1 MQGLENNNIDLK
13 NLPSTPL
20 YPLKKPILT
29 PEQLEQKKKDL
40 IADLN
45 QKSKELTD
53 LGLLDKLG
61 GFVGYQTDN
70 AKEREKQL
78 TDLKTQALDN
88 KIEFKDLPNALKDD
102 YYNKAET
109 SILNPLKT
117 KNEIAKKD
125 YQKDLQRK
133 AILQK
138 KSQELTESDKELI
151 VNDSGFFNNA
161 LDAITGKSEVEKLKE
176 FKEKEKAKDITKEIQ
191 KAYSAFSNIDK
202 NKDFFSLFSSPD
214 KEAQEKAKQDFETI
228 AKNLYHF
235 DSVIYNEKNEPFV
248 TKGDKVYKI
257 NDGFID
263 NFTQSLVNNKF
274 SIAGSVAGGIT
285 GAKYG
290 KNVGA
295 LGLVGGAIAGAA
307 LGSTIGA
314 ASDAIVTNLALDR
327 ENKADEIIRH
337 ALSEGALS
345 LATDTIMLGAGKA
358 IKPLVKAP
366 LKLAE
371 MSMPFQFTKNF
382 FTGNTKRASEIIEN
396 TLSKEQQQALK
407 EFSAQF
413 GGETKINQES
423 GKDFLRDKIKSVF
436 KGDENKL
443 KAYDKVKEILT
454 LDNHKEQQQAFI
466 RAIRSDETGNTLAF
480 LVEAA
485 NLSPKAN
492 ANLKSILNQ
501 TTENLTKSLKQ
512 FDLKDY
518 EIKSVFDNLEQG
530 TKESYDKALNE
541 IIGKLYDNSYKVNLR
556 ESVQDATNFE
566 KFLND
571 LKAQGEIDPQAKSF
585 LRQIE
590 ENVYNP
596 NGVTYEQ
603 LKNSRQLI
611 NAYLRNVKDPST
623 LGYIQKASANFLKND
638 IDSAI
643 ESLLKQNKSA
653 YEKISELQKS
663 AISDYRDMK
672 QALELVDKAKIRD
685 KNTQESDAISSLM
698 KIIQGQGQ
706 KDLTNYQAL
715 TKGLNQSD
723 KERLELSM
731 LNRLMEQS
739 LKQDESLKVFDSAQF
754 FNKLNEFK
762 EDVFTTPK
770 AKEYI
775 DIASGFHKLFKNDAK
790 IAESLKPAI
799 TKNLSQ
805 GLATSLS
812 GALKYQWTKFTLGT
826 LYRNAP
832 DRILGVKL
840 PKALNEATAGAALKY
855 HLKRALERSHS
866 ISDFSKNLELSAQ
879 NAKFSNNTLKIIE
892 ELNNGVKQ
900 ASEEIKAKATKYE
913 KALQE
918 LQKIDESKLTK
929 EQQQVLKVFKGELDP
944 TEIKG
949 IDLNDLYILDQGTRH
964 ATTKKIL
971 VKHYGEENTGGLT
984 NDELINMSE
993 VIKNGS
999 VLLESFERLKN
1010 GFRYG
1015 YEWEN
1020 NGVKLRLVVDDLNDG
1035 NKIFDFYRNFK
1046 DFRDA
1051 RPQPSTSKDNG
1062 TQPITLDENNPTQKP
1077 LKDQEDLLKNT
1088 ELNNETTQ
1096 EVKNLS
1102 PLEQANAEKLAKL
1115 ESEAKQSEQEFL
1127 KAKEQELKR
1136 KEALKKK
1143 LEHERGNAGNIESQT
1158 KIEVG
1163 EDIPTEIQAQIPKS
1177 RVRLNEREIYDLD
1190 YAIVKAK
1197 DLKPSFTTGGT
1208 QKRTDM
1214 NEEQIKSIAEN
1225 FDPKKIF
1232 GSGGFEDLP
1241 IILHDGQVI
1250 AGNHR
1255 IQGMLNFTPKSRY
1268 IYNKAIKEYYHID
1281 LKPDELL
1288 VRVPHQRLD
1297 NTEINNLAASS
1308 NQGRFNSESDH
1319 AIAVLSHYEAKLKE
1333 LDQKLDADSI
1343 YSLKNIVAKN
1353 LNFDKATHPN
1363 VGDSNLALL
1372 MFNMPRT
1379 KTQGIELLNRWQK
1392 EFSNDIKSYEKVKKM
1407 FVDNAGSFH
1416 NLIHDMNFPKVSLN
1430 AYLSDIMDRSFAN
1443 LKNYQSTS
1451 ESLKDLSEKFYKTS
1465 SLEMFE
1471 KSDQSVSDI
1480 SEILGGAIA
1489 RFARFDDPSKAL
1501 FEALRSDNIKKGLKD
1516 FKIADEAK
1524 DMFNPDSK
1532 EFKDIDIYDFTH
1544 YLLMVNREPNEN
1556 NPVLNRLIQA
1566 VKDMQKESEKGI
1578 KKPKLET
1585 PSEWGPN
1592 YSEFKNDGLGA
1603 INKLLETKKGFVA
1616 GAFYKEG
1623 LGDID
1628 LVWGNKDY
1636 GLEHILEKRKKQY
1649 KRLGLTP
1656 EQAKERTNELIK
1668 EIPNIIQKGLK
1679 KEDKPGY
1686 AVIILNNS
1694 KVVLSKF
1701 KGDNELKNHYMITSF
1716 EVDDNVLRELETI
1729 ATLSNDY
1736 RDGINYSISNL
1747 IEPNPTTNAIKTQE
1761 LSPLELAN
1769 AEKLAKLETEKET
1782 KAEAVKKL
1790 NFDEIKKLIDESPRT
1805 GSSMPILG
1813 MQNLNAEAVEYIQKN
1828 HKRIAVEKIEPSF
1841 AKDLKLKYPDD
1852 ARAVIDYQA
1861 INHILKEH
1869 KNLAYEDIA
1878 NYRGLFKQANETLK
1892 LKDNQNRPVV
1902 ASFNQINEFFVVVEQ
1917 VSNAKNEL
1925 MLKTMYKARGN
1936 YKDSLIY
1943 KKTLAKSQNSN

>member
-1 MQGLENNNIDLK
+1 MQNTDIDLK

-20 YPLKKPILT
+20 YPLKNSILT
-29 PEQLEQKKKDL
+29 PEELEQKRKDL
-40 IADLN
+40 IVDLN
-45 QKSKELTD
+45 QKSKELTE

-61 GFVGYQTDN
+61 GFVGYQTQN
-70 AKEREKQL
+70 AKDREKQL

-88 KIEFKDLPNALKDD
+88 KLDFKDLPSALKDE
-102 YYNKAET
+102 YYAKAET

-117 KNEIAKKD
+117 KNEIAKED

-133 AILQK
+133 AILHK
-138 KSQELTESDKELI
+138 TSKELTESDKELI
-151 VNDSGFFNNA
+151 SDDSGFFNNA
-161 LDAITGKSEVEKLKE
+161 LDAITGKSEVDKLKE
-176 FKEKEKAKDITKEIQ
+176 YKEKEKAKDITKEIQ

-202 NKDFFSLFSSPD
+202 NKDFFSLLASPD

-248 TKGDKVYKI
+248 VKGDKVYRI

-274 SIAGSVAGGIT
+274 SIAGSLAGSIT

-290 KNVGA
+290 KNAGA

-307 LGSTIGA
+307 LGATTGA
-314 ASDAIVTNLALDR
+314 ATDAIIANLALDM

-345 LATDTIMLGAGKA
+345 LATDTIMLGAGKV
-358 IKPLVKAP
+358 IKPIIKAP

-396 TLSKEQQQALK
+396 TLSKEQQEALK

-423 GKDFLRDKIKSVF
+423 DKDFLRDKIKSVF

-480 LVEAA
+480 LIEAA

-518 EIKSVFDNLEQG
+518 EIKSVFDSLEQG

-541 IIGKLYDNSYKVNLR
+541 IIGKLYDDSYKVNLR

-590 ENVYNP
+590 ENIYNP

-611 NAYLRNVKDPST
+611 NAYSRNVKDPST

-638 IDSAI
+638 IDNAI

-685 KNTQESDAISSLM
+685 KHTHESDAINSLM
-698 KIIQGQGQ
+698 KIIKGQGQ

-715 TKGLNQSD
+715 TKGLQESD

-762 EDVFTTPK
+762 DEVFTTKK

-790 IAESLKPAI
+790 IAESLKPAT

-805 GLATSLS
+805 GLATTLS

-855 HLKRALERSHS
+855 HIKRALERSHT
-866 ISDFSKNLELSAQ
+866 ISEFSKQLELSAQ

-892 ELNNGVKQ
+892 ELNNGIKQ
-900 ASEEIKAKATKYE
+900 ASEEIKEKATKYE

-918 LQKIDESKLTK
+918 LQKIDESTLSK
-929 EQQQVLKVFKGELDP
+929 EQQQVLKVFKGELDKG
-944 TEIKG
+944 EIKK
-949 IDLNDLYILDQGTRH
+949 IDLNDLYILDQGSRH
-964 ATTKKIL
+964 AGAKKIL
-971 VKHYGEENTGGLT
+971 VKQNGTESTGALT
-984 NDELINMSE
+984 NDELLNMSE

-999 VLLESFERLKN
+999 VLLESFERLEK
-1010 GFRYG
+1010 GFRYA
-1015 YEWEN
+1015 YEWDN

-1035 NKIFDFYRNFK
+1035 NKIFDFYSDRNFK

-1051 RPQPSTSKDNG
+1051 SLHSGNHPYEP
-1062 TQPITLDENNPTQKP
+1062 NPTQKP
-1077 LKDQEDLLKNT
+1077 LTDQEDLLKTSEN
-1088 ELNNETTQ
+1088 LNETT
-1096 EVKNLS
+1096 KDATNLS
-1102 PLEQANAEKLAKL
+1102 PIEQANAEKLAKL
-1115 ESEAKQSEQEFL
+1115 ESERLESEKEFL
-1127 KAKEQELKR
+1127 KAKEQENKR

-1163 EDIPTEIQAQIPKS
+1163 EDIPTQTQAQLPKS

-1255 IQGMLNFTPKSRY
+1255 IQGMLNFTPKSRFAY
-1268 IYNKAIKEYYHID
+1268 ERAIKEYYHID

-1288 VRVPHQRLD
+1288 VRVPHNRLN
-1297 NTEINNLAASS
+1297 NTEINNLAAFS

-1416 NLIHDMNFPKVSLN
+1416 NLIHDMNFPNVSLN

-1471 KSDQSVSDI
+1471 KSDQGISDI

-1516 FKIADEAK
+1516 FKIADVTK
-1524 DMFNPDSK
+1524 DMFNPKSK

-1556 NPVLNRLIQA
+1556 NPVLKRLIEA

-1578 KKPKLET
+1578 KEA
-1585 PSEWGPN
+1585 S
-1592 YSEFKNDGLGA
+1592 
-1603 INKLLETKKGFVA
+1603 KKSA
-1616 GAFYKEG
+1616 EESK
-1623 LGDID
+1623 I
-1628 LVWGNKDY
+1628 
-1636 GLEHILEKRKKQY
+1636 
-1649 KRLGLTP
+1649 
-1656 EQAKERTNELIK
+1656 KERAFKVI
-1668 EIPNIIQKGLK
+1668 
-1679 KEDKPGY
+1679 EDKE
-1686 AVIILNNS
+1686 A
-1694 KVVLSKF
+1694 F
-1701 KGDNELKNHYMITSF
+1701 LK
-1716 EVDDNVLRELETI
+1716 DL
-1729 ATLSNDY
+1729 
-1736 RDGINYSISNL
+1736 
-1747 IEPNPTTNAIKTQE
+1747 NAIKPMQ
-1761 LSPLELAN
+1761 LP
-1769 AEKLAKLETEKET
+1769 KEID
-1782 KAEAVKKL
+1782 KADIIHSFIPQA
-1790 NFDEIKKLIDESPRT
+1790 RT
-1805 GSSMPILG
+1805 
-1813 MQNLNAEAVEYIQKN
+1813 
-1828 HKRIAVEKIEPSF
+1828 
-1841 AKDLKLKYPDD
+1841 
-1852 ARAVIDYQA
+1852 
-1861 INHILKEH
+1861 LKE
-1869 KNLAYEDIA
+1869 
-1878 NYRGLFKQANETLK
+1878 
-1892 LKDNQNRPVV
+1892 
-1902 ASFNQINEFFVVVEQ
+1902 
-1917 VSNAKNEL
+1917 
-1925 MLKTMYKARGN
+1925 
-1936 YKDSLIY
+1936 
-1943 KKTLAKSQNSN
+1943 